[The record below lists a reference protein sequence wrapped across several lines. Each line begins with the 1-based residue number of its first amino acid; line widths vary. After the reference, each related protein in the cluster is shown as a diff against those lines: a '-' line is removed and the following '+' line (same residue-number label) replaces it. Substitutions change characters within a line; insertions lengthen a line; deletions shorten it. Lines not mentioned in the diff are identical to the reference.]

1 MKKIV
6 LISLL
11 IICTTLSSASHASA
25 NSSSDSEPPLRG
37 TIFQRM
43 TDALKRMGRPEKN
56 TKIKQENLF
65 EQSEKS
71 ITGYIDRTKEEFKPE
86 PETGA
91 N

>member
-1 MKKIV
+1 MKKIG

-11 IICTTLSSASHASA
+11 IICTTLSIVLLAIADT
-25 NSSSDSEPPLRG
+25 SSDSEPPLRG

-43 TDALKRMGRPEKN
+43 TDALKRLGKPEKN